1 MIGLLVSKLG
11 VKGIALIL
19 GAFVISLVVGAAVLH
34 YQALVRDNAI
44 LTANNALLTT
54 AVETQRLA
62 NARAV
67 ARIDDFAEALRYQ
80 QITMDELAIQTHEAA
95 AMMRKVDDIF
105 AKHDFQKLLDGTQA
119 SMVVRR
125 VNSGTRDIY
134 KLLECATVAG
144 GCGSTDATGSDDPGS
159 P

>member
-105 AKHDFQKLLDGTQA
+105 AKHDFQNLLSERPD
-119 SMVVRR
+119 SIERI
-125 VNSGTRDIY
+125 VNSGTADVLRMF
-134 KLLECATVAG
+134 ECATTPG
-144 GCGSTDATGSDDPGS
+144 GCGGTGLAASDD
-159 P
+159 